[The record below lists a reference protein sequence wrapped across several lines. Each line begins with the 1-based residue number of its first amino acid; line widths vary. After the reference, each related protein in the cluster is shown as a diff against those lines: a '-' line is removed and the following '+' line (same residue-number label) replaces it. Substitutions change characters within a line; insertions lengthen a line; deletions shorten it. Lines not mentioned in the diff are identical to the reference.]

1 MPLKYQWSRTVIA
14 GEPMA
19 YDYVCADGDMKV
31 GRIYKHTGG
40 PQSGHWFWSMYA
52 FGPGINRRDWN
63 LTGTEDTKDAATA
76 KVEWAYDLCRQPAC
90 ARRDCG

>member
-52 FGPGINRRDWN
+52 FGPGI
-63 LTGTEDTKDAATA
+63 
-76 KVEWAYDLCRQPAC
+76 
-90 ARRDCG
+90 